1 MRISLN
7 NLIQQ
12 YYKQLNY
19 LGTSYS
25 KKHKQFIQV
34 GNFEF
39 AQAIIMHYDN
49 LKMVYTISQYTPEIK
64 KSIYYIEI
72 RREEIIWTNMK

>member
-7 NLIQQ
+7 KLIQQ
-12 YYKQLNY
+12 YYKQLDY

-39 AQAIIMHYDN
+39 AQAIIMRYDN
-49 LKMVYTISQYTPEIK
+49 LKMVYARSQCAPEIK
-64 KSIYYIEI
+64 KAYI
-72 RREEIIWTNMK
+72 TLK

>member
-1 MRISLN
+1 MKISLN

-12 YYKQLNY
+12 YYKQLDY
-19 LGTSYS
+19 LGTSYN

-39 AQAIIMHYDN
+39 AQAIIMRYDN
-49 LKMVYTISQYTPEIK
+49 LKMVYARSQYTPEIK
-64 KSIYYIEI
+64 KAYI
-72 RREEIIWTNMK
+72 TLK